1 MLPIGTLLQGR
12 YKIEKVRG
20 EGGFGITY
28 CAMDLKM
35 HARVAIKACV
45 REQEQAARRVQNEAT
60 IMGPLRGLDS
70 IVIVVDYFMENC
82 VYYIVMEYIHGT
94 TVKKYIQENGT
105 MKGDEVLERMR
116 PVLQAMEQIHKK
128 GIIHRDISPNN
139 LMITKDHKLK
149 LVDFGEAI
157 KVEQGKE
164 HSVLKD
170 AGYSAMEQSSPQGE
184 LGPWTDIYALCA
196 TMYFMMTGLTPPE
209 ASARWISDT
218 IQPLEIHLGKKQCQA
233 VMKGMAL
240 EAKDRYADIHDL
252 RQDLYSE
259 EADRQEEVDFTLTT
273 TTGTDTLM
281 EQYKEQVGGS
291 KKRGSGRNT
300 DASKQS
306 SGRKKKKHRALWITG
321 GCVVIIVSFVLIL
334 AGLASMG
341 SDSGSSGVVS
351 SSDLMQAKEQSRIA
365 AAIQE
370 NKLDN
375 ILNEIDELYPPDS
388 NLSDDDKQNR
398 FVLLLN
404 YYMKKGDIVK
414 EKDLLDSVV
423 TTGESAK
430 YDRVFQ
436 DMIKEEQK
444 KLATAT
450 AVPTAKQKNK
460 SIRTF

>member
-1 MLPIGTLLQGR
+1 MRSEQILPIGTLLQGR

-20 EGGFGITY
+20 KGGFGITY

-70 IVIVVDYFMENC
+70 IVIVVDYFMENS

-149 LVDFGEAI
+149 LIDYGEAI
-157 KVEQGKE
+157 KVESGSE
-164 HSVLKD
+164 HSVLKN
-170 AGYSAMEQSSPQGE
+170 AGYSAIEQSSPQGE
-184 LGPWTDIYALCA
+184 LGPWTDIYAL
-196 TMYFMMTGLTPPE
+196 
-209 ASARWISDT
+209 
-218 IQPLEIHLGKKQCQA
+218 
-233 VMKGMAL
+233 
-240 EAKDRYADIHDL
+240 
-252 RQDLYSE
+252 
-259 EADRQEEVDFTLTT
+259 
-273 TTGTDTLM
+273 
-281 EQYKEQVGGS
+281 
-291 KKRGSGRNT
+291 
-300 DASKQS
+300 
-306 SGRKKKKHRALWITG
+306 WITG
-321 GCVVIIVSFVLIL
+321 SCLVIIVSFVLIL
-334 AGLASMG
+334 AGLESMG

-365 AAIQE
+365 TAIQE

-375 ILNEIDELYPPDS
+375 VLNEIDELYPPDS
-388 NLSDDDKQNR
+388 DLSDADKQNR

-404 YYMKKGDIVK
+404 YYMKKGDLVK

-436 DMIKEEQK
+436 DLIKEEQK

-450 AVPTAKQKNK
+450 AAPTA
-460 SIRTF
+460 RTKK

>member
-1 MLPIGTLLQGR
+1 MRSEQILPIGTLLQGR

-20 EGGFGITY
+20 KGGFGITY

-70 IVIVVDYFMENC
+70 IVIVVDYFMENS

-149 LVDFGEAI
+149 LIDFGEAI
-157 KVEQGKE
+157 KVESGSE
-164 HSVLKD
+164 HSVLKN
-170 AGYSAMEQSSPQGE
+170 AGYSAIEQSSPQGE

-209 ASARWISDT
+209 ASDRWISDT
-218 IQPLEIHLGKKQCQA
+218 IQPLEIHLGKRQCQA

-240 EAKDRYADIHDL
+240 EAKDRYADIHNL

-259 EADRQEEVDFTLTT
+259 GADRREEADFTLTT
-273 TTGTDTLM
+273 TTGTDTLI
-281 EQYKEQVGGS
+281 EQYKEQVGES
-291 KKRGSGRNT
+291 KK
-300 DASKQS
+300 
-306 SGRKKKKHRALWITG
+306 
-321 GCVVIIVSFVLIL
+321 
-334 AGLASMG
+334 
-341 SDSGSSGVVS
+341 
-351 SSDLMQAKEQSRIA
+351 
-365 AAIQE
+365 
-370 NKLDN
+370 
-375 ILNEIDELYPPDS
+375 
-388 NLSDDDKQNR
+388 
-398 FVLLLN
+398 
-404 YYMKKGDIVK
+404 KG
-414 EKDLLDSVV
+414 
-423 TTGESAK
+423 
-430 YDRVFQ
+430 
-436 DMIKEEQK
+436 M
-444 KLATAT
+444 
-450 AVPTAKQKNK
+450 AVRRK
-460 SIRTF
+460 SIGHCGSQGAAWSL

>member
-1 MLPIGTLLQGR
+1 MRSEQILPIGTLLQGR

-20 EGGFGITY
+20 KGGFGITY

-45 REQEQAARRVQNEAT
+45 REQEQAARRVQNQAT

-70 IVIVVDYFMENC
+70 IVIVVDYFMENS

-149 LVDFGEAI
+149 LIDFGEAI
-157 KVEQGKE
+157 KVESGSE
-164 HSVLKD
+164 HSVLKN
-170 AGYSAMEQSSPQGE
+170 AGYSAIEQSSPQGE

-209 ASARWISDT
+209 ASDRWISDT
-218 IQPLEIHLGKKQCQA
+218 IQPLEIHLGKRQCQA

-259 EADRQEEVDFTLTT
+259 GADRREEADFTLTT
-273 TTGTDTLM
+273 TTGTDTLI
-281 EQYKEQVGGS
+281 EQYKEQVGES
-291 KKRGSGRNT
+291 KKKRN
-300 DASKQS
+300 
-306 SGRKKKKHRALWITG
+306 GRKKKKHRALWITG
-321 GCVVIIVSFVLIL
+321 GCLVIIVSFVLIL

-365 AAIQE
+365 TAIQE

-375 ILNEIDELYPPDS
+375 VLNEIDELYPPDS
-388 NLSDDDKQNR
+388 DLSDADKQNR

-404 YYMKKGDIVK
+404 YYMKKGDLVK

-436 DMIKEEQK
+436 DLIKEEQK

-450 AVPTAKQKNK
+450 AAPTA
-460 SIRTF
+460 RTKK